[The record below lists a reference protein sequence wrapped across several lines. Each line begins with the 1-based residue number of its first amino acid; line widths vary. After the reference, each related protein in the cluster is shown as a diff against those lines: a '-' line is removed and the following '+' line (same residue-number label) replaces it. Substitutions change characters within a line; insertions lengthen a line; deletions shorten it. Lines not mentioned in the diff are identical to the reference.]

1 MPPRII
7 RKRNN
12 AYHHGDLRDAL
23 VQSALRQVELGG
35 PESVSISAL
44 AKQLGVSQP
53 APYKHFAD
61 REALLTAVTVEAF
74 RQFLATLRAALAKQS
89 KRSKLSRLAQA
100 TVDFGLRR
108 GGLYRLMFVS
118 RVTASA
124 PKGSELHGV
133 AMEIFALAL
142 EALEVPAIGSIRER
156 SAMTVWATL
165 HGVVMLAE
173 QGLFTGEIAQ
183 SSRAELVEEFV
194 AQTKLALNVAV
205 EAAVRAGPTMEIS
218 PPLSPGPF

>member
-1 MPPRII
+1 MPPRIV
-7 RKRNN
+7 RKPNN
-12 AYHHGDLRDAL
+12 AYHHGELRGAL
-23 VQSALRQVELGG
+23 IQAALQQAELGG
-35 PESVSISAL
+35 AEAISISAL

-100 TVDFGLRR
+100 TVEFGLRR

-118 RVTASA
+118 RLTASA
-124 PKGSELHGV
+124 PKDSELHGV

-142 EALEVPAIGSIRER
+142 EALETPAIGSLRER

-173 QGLFTGEIAQ
+173 QGMFTGEIAQ
-183 SSRAELVEEFV
+183 SSRSELVEEFV

-205 EAAVRAGPTMEIS
+205 EAAVRAGQTMASS
-218 PPLSPGPF
+218 PPLSPTSF

>member
-1 MPPRII
+1 MPPRIV
-7 RKRNN
+7 RKPNN
-12 AYHHGDLRDAL
+12 AYHHGELRGAL
-23 VQSALRQVELGG
+23 IQAALQQAELGG
-35 PESVSISAL
+35 AEAISISAL

-100 TVDFGLRR
+100 TIDFGLRR

-118 RVTASA
+118 RLTAAA
-124 PKGSELHGV
+124 PKDSELHGV

-142 EALEVPAIGSIRER
+142 EALETPAIGSLRER

-183 SSRAELVEEFV
+183 SSRTELVEEFV

-205 EAAVRAGPTMEIS
+205 EAAVCAGQTMANS
-218 PPLSPGPF
+218 PPLSPTSF

>member
-1 MPPRII
+1 MPPRIV
-7 RKRNN
+7 RKPNN
-12 AYHHGDLRDAL
+12 SYHHGELRGAL
-23 VQSALRQVELGG
+23 IQAALQQAELGG
-35 PESVSISAL
+35 AEAISISAL

-100 TVDFGLRR
+100 TVEFGLRR

-118 RVTASA
+118 RLTASA
-124 PKGSELHGV
+124 PKDSELHGV

-142 EALEVPAIGSIRER
+142 EALETPAIGSLRER

-173 QGLFTGEIAQ
+173 QGMFTGEIAQ
-183 SSRAELVEEFV
+183 SSRSELVEEFV
-194 AQTKLALNVAV
+194 AQTKLALDVAV
-205 EAAVRAGPTMEIS
+205 EAAVRAGQTMASS
-218 PPLSPGPF
+218 PPLSPSSF

>member
-118 RVTASA
+118 RLTAAA
-124 PKGSELHGV
+124 PKDSELRGV

-142 EALEVPAIGSIRER
+142 EALEVPAIGSLRER

-173 QGLFTGEIAQ
+173 QGMFTG
-183 SSRAELVEEFV
+183 
-194 AQTKLALNVAV
+194 
-205 EAAVRAGPTMEIS
+205 
-218 PPLSPGPF
+218 